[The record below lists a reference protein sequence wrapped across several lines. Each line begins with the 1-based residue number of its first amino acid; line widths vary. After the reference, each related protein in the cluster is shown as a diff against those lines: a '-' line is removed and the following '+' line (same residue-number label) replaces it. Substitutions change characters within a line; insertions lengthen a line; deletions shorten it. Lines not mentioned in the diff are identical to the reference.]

1 DAGTTNLSSTIY
13 VFDPNLSSSGAY
25 ATYNATT
32 HTTAPVASAANK
44 YIQPGQAIFVKNT
57 SVAPTLTFRETHKA
71 PNSANLTN
79 VFKASSDSASFS
91 KIYINLNKQ
100 LNNLS
105 YKIADGVA
113 IVFDNSFNDGDGPED
128 ASKISNNLENLSIIA
143 KNAKQWIIEGR
154 KQAYIND
161 TVQLRMYYGAN
172 APVGGNYQL
181 EINMDEFIN
190 NGLQAYLYDNYTNT
204 LTSLGM
210 TGISTYNYN
219 VTSTAATY
227 NYRFSI
233 VFKSGSVLP
242 VSFITLNAAIQNK
255 DVSVNWTVAE
265 SNIASYQI
273 QRSSNAVEFTTVG
286 TVVANG
292 NAISSTQ
299 KYNWIDAEPLN
310 GNNYYRIIANGK
322 DGKTTNSS
330 IVLVRLSDNSSITV
344 YPNPVKDRRMNL
356 LTESLAKGDYEIQV
370 YNLEGKNI
378 YSSIIKHNGGTAS
391 YVINLPLAVTSGM
404 YQMIIKGKEYTNTQN
419 IVVE

>member
-1 DAGTTNLSSTIY
+1 
-13 VFDPNLSSSGAY
+13 
-25 ATYNATT
+25 
-32 HTTAPVASAANK
+32 
-44 YIQPGQAIFVKNT
+44 
-57 SVAPTLTFRETHKA
+57 
-71 PNSANLTN
+71 
-79 VFKASSDSASFS
+79 
-91 KIYINLNKQ
+91 
-100 LNNLS
+100 
-105 YKIADGVA
+105 
-113 IVFDNSFNDGDGPED
+113 
-128 ASKISNNLENLSIIA
+128 
-143 KNAKQWIIEGR
+143 
-154 KQAYIND
+154 
-161 TVQLRMYYGAN
+161 
-172 APVGGNYQL
+172 
-181 EINMDEFIN
+181 
-190 NGLQAYLYDNYTNT
+190 
-204 LTSLGM
+204 
-210 TGISTYNYN
+210 
-219 VTSTAATY
+219 
-227 NYRFSI
+227 
-233 VFKSGSVLP
+233 
-242 VSFITLNAAIQNK
+242 IQNK